1 LGIDL
6 NNAAGRRLGPITY
19 ISVILAAALCT
30 YAYTLRTRSAFACPA
45 SGYTAD
51 RYLAYCSATEYG
63 DFDHGAFWFDLVP
76 GVRDNLQS
84 ADVLF
89 LGNSRMQYGFS
100 GEPTQRW
107 FAAAGATH
115 YLMGFSYWENVNFEM
130 PLLKKIAPQ
139 ARVFIVNVDSYFV
152 PDQTEPAKAVMHDPS
167 ALSRY
172 RRKEFWQAPH
182 RFICGK
188 FPKVCGNNESFY
200 RSVSTGYY
208 IRQGGDS
215 GAFEVSEDPT
225 IDSVS
230 FGYSVG
236 AAEQLLR
243 ALPVERSCVL
253 FTIVPTTTTK
263 RVQAEALAQR
273 LGVKFI
279 SPQIPGLTTFDRS
292 HLNADSAERWSAAF
306 FEQAEPEIRRCLVAP
321 HTR

>member
-1 LGIDL
+1 L
-6 NNAAGRRLGPITY
+6 NNARGHRLAPFTY
-19 ISVILAAALCT
+19 ISVIVVAALCT

-45 SGYTAD
+45 SGYSVD

-76 GVRDNLQS
+76 GVRDNLRS
-84 ADVLF
+84 AEALF

-100 GEPTQRW
+100 GEPTRRW

-115 YLMGFSYWENVNFEM
+115 YLMGFSYWENVNFEL
-130 PLLKKIAPQ
+130 PLLKKISPG
-139 ARVFIVNVDSYFV
+139 ARIIIVNVDSYFV
-152 PDQTEPAKAVMHDPS
+152 PEQTEPAKAVMHDPS
-167 ALSRY
+167 ALGRY

-188 FPKVCGNNESFY
+188 FPRICGNNESFY
-200 RSVSTGYY
+200 RSISTGYY

-215 GAFEVSEDPT
+215 GAYEVSEDPT
-225 IDSVS
+225 IDSAS
-230 FGYSVG
+230 FEYSVG

-253 FTIVPTTTTK
+253 FTIVPTKAAK

-279 SPQIPGLTTFDRS
+279 SPQIPGLTTFDHS
-292 HLNADSAERWSAAF
+292 HLNADSAARWSAAF
-306 FEQAEPEIRRCLVAP
+306 FTQAEPEIRRCLAAA